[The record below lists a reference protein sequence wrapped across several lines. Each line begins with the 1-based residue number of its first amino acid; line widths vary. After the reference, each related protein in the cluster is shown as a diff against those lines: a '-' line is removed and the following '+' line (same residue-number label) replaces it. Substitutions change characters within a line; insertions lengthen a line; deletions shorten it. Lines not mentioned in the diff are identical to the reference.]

1 MICKELRIKRRSVCI
16 LLLYVYLLLILGS
29 TVIFRTYNDEV
40 GHNFTPFWSY
50 AAINDVRDDLI
61 VDNALN
67 LVMLLPVGFLLGL
80 SFKRVKWWQVLCVGI
95 LSSTL
100 IEVLQ
105 FLFRRGFSEFDDI
118 IHNTVGCMIGYG
130 LYKLIVLCIRRI

>member
-1 MICKELRIKRRSVCI
+1 MICKELRIERRRVCI

-29 TVIFRTYNDEV
+29 TVIFRTYNNEV

-50 AAINDVRDDLI
+50 AAINDGRDDLI
-61 VDNALN
+61 VENVLN
-67 LVMLLPVGFLLGL
+67 LLMLLPVGFLLGF
-80 SFKRVKWWQVLCVGI
+80 SFKHVKWWQVLCVGL
-95 LSSTL
+95 LSSTF

-118 IHNTVGCMIGYG
+118 MHNTVGCMIGYG